1 MVYIEQLEQFLLA
14 NNTDEE
20 KHVAMLLSLMGATTY
35 GLLRNCS
42 KPQEKTFGL
51 HYGKPHER
59 PTVPVVVFLDH
70 LLIMGH
76 SEKEHRD
83 ILQEVLQH
91 LLENDLQVQHSKCEF
106 SKTQVDYLSHI
117 LDKQVIHPSK
127 DEVRAIQEAP
137 SPTNVKELQA
147 FLGLVNYYGRFVPQ
161 QSTVLAPLH
170 KRLREHATWKWAE
183 VEPAAFLKCTE
194 QLHGL
199 KQKKKSFD

>member
-1 MVYIEQLEQFLLA
+1 ME
-14 NNTDEE
+14 N
-20 KHVAMLLSLMGATTY
+20 LMKD
-35 GLLRNCS
+35 L
-42 KPQEKTFGL
+42 
-51 HYGKPHER
+51 
-59 PTVPVVVFLDH
+59 PVVVFLDH

-91 LLENDLQVQHSKCEF
+91 FLENDLQLQHSKCEF

-183 VEPAAFLKCTE
+183 VEPAAFLKCRE

-199 KQKKKSFD
+199 KQKKKIFWLKCFFSSCSQVIFPICNLWNMLQGTLLDKC

>member
-1 MVYIEQLEQFLLA
+1 MKDL
-14 NNTDEE
+14 
-20 KHVAMLLSLMGATTY
+20 
-35 GLLRNCS
+35 
-42 KPQEKTFGL
+42 
-51 HYGKPHER
+51 
-59 PTVPVVVFLDH
+59 PVVVFLDH

-91 LLENDLQVQHSKCEF
+91 LRENDLQVQHSKCEF

-147 FLGLVNYYGRFVPQ
+147 FLGLGDLGNMQLGNG
-161 QSTVLAPLH
+161 L
-170 KRLREHATWKWAE
+170 RLSRLL
-183 VEPAAFLKCTE
+183 FLNVQNSCM
-194 QLHGL
+194 G
-199 KQKKKSFD
+199 